1 MKAKGQPAKTGRG
14 PAKRA
19 RFAHGV
25 HVGQPLSAYV
35 STNSGEEERRDEI
48 MGPTASRTRSGRLL
62 CPGISD
68 FGGHRVLGAGAQD
81 PGDRKPLWPP
91 PSPIIRHIYPNFLC
105 TGSSFSLLCPQSRKL
120 DLPYCPAFQN
130 SSRNNRTLLSILKSN
145 LPLCFP
151 PSLQLLLLGTEK
163 PGNPLPPRQAHYT
176 PPQEHWALGLPTSPR
191 RALKLWRLPQRSI

>member
-1 MKAKGQPAKTGRG
+1 MLGGERLHMLHEGQG
-14 PAKRA
+14 PARKDRPRA
-19 RFAHGV
+19 SQKGTVCTWCARRAAS
-25 HVGQPLSAYV
+25 SAYV

-48 MGPTASRTRSGRLL
+48 MGPTASRTQSGRLL

-68 FGGHRVLGAGAQD
+68 FGGHLVLGAGAQD

-91 PSPIIRHIYPNFLC
+91 LSPIIHHIYPNFLC

-151 PSLQLLLLGTEK
+151 PVFSCF
-163 PGNPLPPRQAHYT
+163 
-176 PPQEHWALGLPTSPR
+176 S
-191 RALKLWRLPQRSI
+191 

>member
-35 STNSGEEERRDEI
+35 STNSGEKERRDEI
-48 MGPTASRTRSGRLL
+48 MGPTASRPQSGRLL

-91 PSPIIRHIYPNFLC
+91 LTPSSATFTPTFSALDPASLYSGPSQGNLICHIALHFKTAVEI
-105 TGSSFSLLCPQSRKL
+105 TGHF
-120 DLPYCPAFQN
+120 
-130 SSRNNRTLLSILKSN
+130 
-145 LPLCFP
+145 FP
-151 PSLQLLLLGTEK
+151 S
-163 PGNPLPPRQAHYT
+163 
-176 PPQEHWALGLPTSPR
+176 
-191 RALKLWRLPQRSI
+191 